1 MRKMEELLLLLSVE
15 QREAAPSSS
24 EKMEKQVTKSQ
35 ESWAPRPSL
44 GVLFL
49 PFWISPPLRRLLGL

>member
-1 MRKMEELLLLLSVE
+1 MEALLLLLSVE

-49 PFWISPPLRRLLGL
+49 PLWVSPLRRLLGL